1 MKKFLLIA
9 LIMAA
14 LGACNG
20 ESSNTASGFIAPN
33 AAWQQIN
40 AGALLLDVRSP
51 GEYAQGHI
59 EGALNLPHI
68 ELAARL
74 SEIDAN
80 KDRPVVVYC
89 AAGVR
94 AEEAKQV
101 LVNAGYKQVYNA
113 RGYSDL
119 ASSKP

>member
-1 MKKFLLIA
+1 MKKVFVA
-9 LIMAA
+9 IM
-14 LGACNG
+14 LVVLVACNG
-20 ESSNTASGFIAPN
+20 ESGKPNSGFVAPA

-40 AGALLLDVRSP
+40 AGALLLDVRSA

-59 EGALNLPHI
+59 EGAINIPHT
-68 ELAARL
+68 ELASRL
-74 SEIDAN
+74 GELDSN

-94 AEEAKQV
+94 AEKAKQV
-101 LVNAGYKQVYNA
+101 LVNAGYQNVYNA

-119 ASSKP
+119 LSSKP